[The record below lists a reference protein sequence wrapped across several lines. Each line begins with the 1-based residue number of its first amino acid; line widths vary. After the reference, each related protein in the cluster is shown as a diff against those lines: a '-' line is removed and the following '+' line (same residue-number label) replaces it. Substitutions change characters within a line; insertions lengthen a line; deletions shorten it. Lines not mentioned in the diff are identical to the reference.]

1 MEHLSDAC
9 GALIVG
15 QATDPHVRRVTDL
28 LPERGTVVID
38 AETIPKKLV
47 RWGLKNAIFIDL
59 SGAQTVVGSDTN
71 TRGWIRR
78 LAPAGWDD
86 GAIIGTQQA
95 ASLLARLGT
104 VGSIARDSQVKW
116 LSLVDQIVST
126 ENKMMQYRAATKLG
140 ISVPGAVIARHT
152 DTIRSAIGDDFI
164 VKPIG
169 PGNFTNIEGRPSVA
183 FARAI
188 TTEELGQVD
197 LLHSPFIFQERVS
210 ADAHFR
216 VVTVEDNAW
225 VARLDAKGLPVD
237 WRSSEA
243 AHSAFV
249 IADEPDLITQ
259 ALALSNALALGYSS
273 QDWIQSKGV
282 NYFVDLNPGGQWM
295 FLPTRISDQ
304 VAAALA
310 DFLCGDAS

>member
-1 MEHLSDAC
+1 MRSDAC

-15 QATDPHVRRVTDL
+15 QVTDPHVRRVTDL

-38 AETIPKKLV
+38 AETIPTNLV
-47 RWGLKNAIFIDL
+47 SWGLKDATFIDL
-59 SGAQTVVGSDTN
+59 SGAETVVDSGTN

-86 GAIIGTQQA
+86 GAIIGTQQT

-104 VGSIARDSQVKW
+104 IGSITRDSQVKW

-126 ENKMMQYRAATKLG
+126 ENKMMQYRAAIKLG
-140 ISVPGAVIARHT
+140 ISVPEAVIARHA
-152 DTIRSAIGDDFI
+152 DTIRSAIGDDFV

-169 PGNFTNIEGRPSVA
+169 PGNFTDSEGRPSVA
-183 FARAI
+183 FARSI
-188 TTEELGQVD
+188 KSDELEQVD
-197 LLHSPFIFQERVS
+197 LLYSPFIFQERVT

-216 VVTVEDNAW
+216 VVTVENEAW

-249 IADEPDLITQ
+249 IAEEADLMTL

-273 QDWIQSKGV
+273 QDWIQSKGI

-304 VAAALA
+304 VAASLA
-310 DFLCGDAS
+310 DFLCGDAT